1 MRAVLVAA
9 LLLGPAAAQQRDFLT
24 ADEADQVRLAQ
35 EPNARLQL
43 YASFAKQRVALINNL
58 LASKKAGRSMVIHD
72 ALEDYTEIID
82 AIDIVADDALERK
95 ADISEGLKAVS
106 EAQKEM
112 LAALNQIEAK
122 DPKDVA
128 RYEFVL
134 KQAIETTE
142 DSLELAQQDLGT
154 RAADVAARQAREDK
168 EREALLTPTELNERQ
183 AAAKKEAEKQKE
195 QKRKAPTLRRKGETT
210 GKK

>member
-106 EAQKEM
+106 DAQKEM

-142 DSLELAQQDLGT
+142 DSLELAQQDLAT

-183 AAAKKEAEKQKE
+183 AAAKKEAEKQ